1 MTPLPRAYAARLA
14 LAAALPAL
22 VLVGGCSDD
31 TEPEQ
36 TPEQVLAD
44 AKQKLDDTTG
54 VRLELTTDE
63 LPSGIDGVL
72 AATGVGTHAPAFDG
86 DLTVLVNELT
96 VEVPV
101 VAVDGAVYAQLP
113 FTKKFSPVD
122 PADYGA
128 PDPAALMDPESGI
141 SSWLADVEGLEKG
154 DQTRQGERVLTVYTG
169 TLPGPAVTAVI
180 PSADESADFEVTFS
194 VDEESVLGSVEVA
207 GPFYGD
213 AGDVDYS
220 ITLSDYG
227 SDPDI
232 RRP

>member
-1 MTPLPRAYAARLA
+1 MTPLPRSYAARLA

-22 VLVGGCSDD
+22 VLAGGCSEDS
-31 TEPEQ
+31 EPERS
-36 TPEQVLAD
+36 PEEVLAA
-44 AKQKLDDTTG
+44 AKQELDDTSG
-54 VRLELTTDE
+54 VRLDLTTDE
-63 LPSGIDGVL
+63 LPQGVDGVL
-72 AATGVGTHAPAFDG
+72 EAAGVGTHAPAFDG

-113 FTKKFSPVD
+113 FTKDFSKVD

-128 PDPAALMDPESGI
+128 PDPATLMDPESGI

-154 DQTRQGERVLTVYTG
+154 EQTRQGERVLTAYTG
-169 TLPGPAVTAVI
+169 TLPGPAVAAVI
-180 PSADESADFEVTFS
+180 PSADESADFDVTFS
-194 VDEESVLGSVEVA
+194 VDEDDVLGAVDVA

-213 AGDVDYS
+213 AGDVDYA
-220 ITLSDYG
+220 ITLSEYG

-232 RRP
+232 QRP